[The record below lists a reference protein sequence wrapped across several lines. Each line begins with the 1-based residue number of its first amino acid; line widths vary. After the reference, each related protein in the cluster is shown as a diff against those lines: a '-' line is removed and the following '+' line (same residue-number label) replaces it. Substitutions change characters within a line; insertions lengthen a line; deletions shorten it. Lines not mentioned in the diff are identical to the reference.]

1 MAVFIRYT
9 DETSLRC
16 RPGDVP
22 RAPAGGRKG
31 WLCGIPAALGA
42 GVAALLRR
50 TAAGYRREIDPIARA
65 VAAAVQVDTV
75 GVRNMALGGT
85 LSGLAGLTI
94 IDRVSRGSV
103 PFKVVRN

>member
-9 DETSLRC
+9 DETSLRR

-22 RAPAGGRKG
+22 RAPAEGRKG

-50 TAAGYRREIDPIARA
+50 PAAGDRREVDPIAR
-65 VAAAVQVDTV
+65 VAAAGVQVQVQVAVHLREEEDVVPILKV
-75 GVRNMALGGT
+75 GG
-85 LSGLAGLTI
+85 
-94 IDRVSRGSV
+94 
-103 PFKVVRN
+103 